1 MKKVLISQY
10 VNRVTFYN
18 STQTQLKLK
27 HIGVNMKQK
36 LTKQE
41 QQVLACLPKGEK
53 NAKKVKTIV
62 LQSGCDARELHGI
75 KQSLLKKG
83 VAIGSSRHKPYG
95 WFIPANK
102 EEAKRGLLEYSSQ
115 AATMN
120 KTVAR
125 FKAAIQEEFG

>member
-1 MKKVLISQY
+1 MNINK
-10 VNRVTFYN
+10 F
-18 STQTQLKLK
+18 
-27 HIGVNMKQK
+27 
-36 LTKQE
+36 TKQE
-41 QQVLACLPKGEK
+41 EQVLACLPKGEK

-62 LQSGCDARELHGI
+62 LQSGCNARELHGI

-83 VAIGSSRHKPYG
+83 VAIGSSRHKAYG

-102 EEAKRGLLEYSSQ
+102 EEAKLLEYSSQ

>member
-1 MKKVLISQY
+1 A
-10 VNRVTFYN
+10 
-18 STQTQLKLK
+18 TQTQLKLK

-53 NAKKVKTIV
+53 NAKKVKLII
-62 LQSGCDARELHGI
+62 LQSGCNKRDLYETRE
-75 KQSLLKKG
+75 SLLKKG
-83 VAIGSSRHKPYG
+83 VPIGSLRHPPYG

>member
-1 MKKVLISQY
+1 MKLQ
-10 VNRVTFYN
+10 N
-18 STQTQLKLK
+18 
-27 HIGVNMKQK
+27 

-41 QQVLACLPKGEK
+41 QQVLACVPTGEK
-53 NAKKVKTIV
+53 NAKKIRVIAF
-62 LQSGCDARELHGI
+62 QSGCDARELHGI

-102 EEAKRGLLEYSSQ
+102 EEAKRGLLEYTNQ
-115 AATMN
+115 ADTMN

-125 FKAAIQEEFG
+125 FKAAMQERFGE

>member
-1 MKKVLISQY
+1 MSSNIK
-10 VNRVTFYN
+10 F
-18 STQTQLKLK
+18 
-27 HIGVNMKQK
+27 
-36 LTKQE
+36 TKQE
-41 QQVLACLPKGEK
+41 EQVLACLPKGEK

-62 LQSGCDARELHGI
+62 LQSGCDERELHEI

-120 KTVAR
+120 KTVAA
-125 FKAAIQEEFG
+125 FKAAMREEFGE